1 VGVGS
6 NGIIFDDLKCPLT
19 LVSRSR
25 YTYTWNISQ
34 MVREFSVVQ
43 STVVDH

>member
-1 VGVGS
+1 MGARLS
-6 NGIIFDDLKCPLT
+6 GIIFDDLKWPLT
-19 LVSRSR
+19 PVSKSQ

-34 MVREFSVVQ
+34 IVWEFSIVQ